1 MGEWVSWLVG
11 RDYPPPD
18 LFVTKRKR
26 KRVGA
31 FEHFQCSFVFSFFY
45 SLSSFDKPSRAERRR
60 IKIRFLF
67 RKKISKAKEGGE
79 EEVVGRSGTR
89 HRPLFT
95 SPPRREKKKKKKK
108 KIAVVALQIS
118 IFFPFDRIV
127 PLPFLLP
134 SFCVVSLDALLLFL
148 VSCQLRGILL

>member
-1 MGEWVSWLVG
+1 MVG

-18 LFVTKRKR
+18 LFVTKRKRKR

-79 EEVVGRSGTR
+79 EVVVGRSGTR